1 MQTDRQTGSAGLTKI
16 YAFRA
21 NTQDDI
27 ATTTTKN
34 GGNKIQNVKLTIV
47 IY

>member
-27 ATTTTKN
+27 ATTTKN